1 MPVHHHLTEPARPRH
16 PKHWL
21 ISTPADTPEHES
33 RPHASICQA
42 RGELPQSLPVLARG
56 LDADG
61 AAHRAVFVEA
71 RLLKE
76 RYERRP
82 GVELGLVQLP
92 RLDAGVGAQV
102 QKRVRAAVQERR
114 RGVTHELRRRARRC
128 SRLGSPS
135 RGERGRHQASHAR
148 RCCLWLPRSVL
159 LRCFCSAPAAAI
171 VASSGTACK
180 IRRPWAT
187 AGHGAASGAAPRR
200 NDVLKNKVQAGP
212 HHLHTMR
219 FYGQKRTIPST
230 AWGATDYKK
239 QRLVS

>member
-92 RLDAGVGAQV
+92 RLNAGVGAQV

-148 RCCLWLPRSVL
+148 RCCYTVAAYSAFAVL
-159 LRCFCSAPAAAI
+159 LQCSSCRNRRKFRHRVQHQAPVGYCRPRGSVWCSTASQRC
-171 VASSGTACK
+171 
-180 IRRPWAT
+180 
-187 AGHGAASGAAPRR
+187 AGWSTP
-200 NDVLKNKVQAGP
+200 DV
-212 HHLHTMR
+212 HTMR
-219 FYGQKRTIPST
+219 FYGQKGTIPST
-230 AWGATDYKK
+230 AWGPRTTKN
-239 QRLVS
+239 SG